1 MGKGSSKGHTP
12 REAKD
17 NLKST
22 QLLSVI
28 DAISEGPIEGPV
40 DGLKSVLLNSTP
52 VLDSEGNTNISGV
65 TVVFRAGEQEQT
77 PPEGFESSGS
87 ETVLGTEVKYDTP
100 IIRTITSANIDRL
113 RFTFGVQALVETTS
127 KGDRNPSEVRLL
139 VQIQRNGGWV
149 TEKDI
154 TIKGK
159 TTSQYLA
166 SVVVDNLPPRPFN
179 IRMRRMTPDS
189 TTDQLQNKTL
199 WSSYTEIIDVKQ
211 GYPNT
216 ALVGVQVDSEQFGSQ
231 QVSRNYHLR
240 GRILQ
245 VPSNYDPEKRT
256 YSGIW
261 DGTLK
266 PAYSNNMAWC
276 LWDMLTHPRYG
287 MGKRLGAADVDKWA
301 LYVIGQNCDQSVPD
315 GSGGTE
321 PRITCNA
328 YLTTQRKAWDVLSDF
343 CSAMRCMP
351 VWNGQTLTFVQD
363 RPSDKVWTYN
373 RSNVVMPD
381 DGAPF
386 RYSFSALKDRHNAV
400 EVNWIDP
407 NNGWETATEL
417 VEDTQAIARYGRNV
431 TKMDA
436 FGCTSRGQAHRA
448 GLWLIKTELLETQT
462 VDFSVGAEGLRH
474 VPGDVI
480 EICDDD
486 YAGISTGGRVL
497 AVNSQTRTLTL
508 DREITLPSSGTTLIS
523 LVDGQGNPVSVE
535 VQSVTDGVKVK
546 VSRVPDGVAEY
557 SVWGLKLPTLRQRLF
572 RCVSIREN
580 DDGTYAI
587 TAVQHVPEKE
597 AIVDN
602 GAHFDGDQ
610 SGTVNGV
617 TPPAVQHLT
626 AEVTADSGEYQV
638 LARWDTPK
646 VVKGVSFLLRLTV
659 TAEDGSERL
668 VSTARTTETTYRF
681 RQLALGRYTLT
692 VRAVNARGQQG
703 DPASVSFRI
712 AAPAAPSQIE
722 LTPGY
727 FQITATP
734 HLAVYDPTVQFEF
747 WFSETK
753 ISDVSQVDKS
763 ARYLG
768 TALYWVA
775 SGQNIKP
782 GHDYYFYVRSVNTVG
797 KSAFVEAVGQPGN
810 NPEEYLNFFEG
821 KINSTLLGQE
831 LNDRINASALRSE
844 VEQLED
850 EVNQRLESD
859 IAGVTQKIGE
869 TENSL
874 TQLVAKKNDEQSL
887 AISQVSQKVDN
898 VSSELTQTV
907 SQSNE
912 ENARQ
917 IAQVRQYVDEK
928 SSEIISTTDKK
939 LGEQE
944 ATIQQIQKVQ
954 TDTSNNLNSMW
965 AVKLQQMQDG
975 RLYIA
980 GIGAGIENTPDGMQ
994 SQVLLAADRIAFIN
1008 PENGN
1013 TTPALVTQGG
1023 QTFINEAL
1031 IKTLI
1036 APTIT
1041 SGGNPP
1047 AFSLTSDG
1055 KLTAKNAD
1063 ISGSVNANSGTL
1075 NNVTINENCQIKGK
1089 LSANQIEGDIVKTV
1103 SKSFPRTSTYASG
1116 TITVT
1121 ISDDQKFDRQ
1131 VMIPALLFKGSRKEN
1146 YGSNNQQ
1153 SYVYS
1158 VCRLQVT
1165 KNGTEIFNQS
1175 TTDAPAVFSSV
1186 IDMPAGQGTLTLKFT
1201 VSSSMVNNWTPTT
1214 SISDLLVVVMKK
1226 STAGITIS

>member
-28 DAISEGPIEGPV
+28 DAISEGPVEGPV

-52 VLDSEGNTNISGV
+52 VLDTEGNTNISGV

-100 IIRTITSANIDRL
+100 ITRTITSANIDRL

-166 SVVVDNLPPRPFN
+166 SVVVGNLPPRPFN

-211 GYPNT
+211 CYPNT

-245 VPSNYDPEKRT
+245 VPSNYNPQTRQ

-261 DGTLK
+261 DGTFK

-276 LWDMLTHPRYG
+276 MWDMLTHPRYG

-301 LYVIGQNCDQSVPD
+301 LYVIGQYCDQSVPD
-315 GSGGTE
+315 GFGGTE

-486 YAGISTGGRVL
+486 YAGIRTGGRVL

-523 LVDGQGNPVSVE
+523 LVDGSGNPVSVE

-659 TAEDGSERL
+659 AADDGSERL

-681 RQLALGRYTLT
+681 TQLALGNYRLT
-692 VRAVNARGQQG
+692 VRAVNAWGQQG
-703 DPASVSFRI
+703 EPASVSFRI
-712 AAPAAPSQIE
+712 AAPAAPSRIE

-747 WFSETK
+747 WFSEK
-753 ISDVSQVDKS
+753 RIADIRQVETT

-768 TALYWVA
+768 TALYWIAA
-775 SGQNIKP
+775 SINIKP

-797 KSAFVEAVGQPGN
+797 KSAFVEAVGRASDDAEG
-810 NPEEYLNFFEG
+810 YLDFFKGEIG
-821 KINSTLLGQE
+821 KTHLAQE
-831 LNDRINASALRSE
+831 LWTQIDNG
-844 VEQLED
+844 QLAPD
-850 EVNQRLESD
+850 
-859 IAGVTQKIGE
+859 
-869 TENSL
+869 
-874 TQLVAKKNDEQSL
+874 L
-887 AISQVSQKVDN
+887 AEIRTSITDVSN
-898 VSSELTQTV
+898 EITQTV
-907 SQSNE
+907 N
-912 ENARQ
+912 
-917 IAQVRQYVDEK
+917 
-928 SSEIISTTDKK
+928 KK
-939 LGEQE
+939 LEDQS
-944 ATIQQIQKVQ
+944 AAIQQIQKVQ
-954 TDTSNNLNSMW
+954 VDTNNNLNSMW

-994 SQVLLAADRIAFIN
+994 SQVLLAADRIAMIN
-1008 PENGN
+1008 PANGN
-1013 TTPALVTQGG
+1013 TKPMFVGQGD
-1023 QTFINEAL
+1023 QIFMNEVFL
-1031 IKTLI
+1031 KRLT

-1055 KLTAKNAD
+1055 RLTAKNAD

-1075 NNVTINENCQIKGK
+1075 NNVTINQNCTIKGM
-1089 LSANQIEGDIVKTV
+1089 LEATQVRGDFVKAV
-1103 SKSFPRTSTYASG
+1103 SKAFPKKVG
-1116 TITVT
+1116 TWGNTETPNGTVTVT
-1121 ISDDQKFDRQ
+1121 ISDDHNFDRQ
-1131 VMIPALLFKGSRKEN
+1131 IIIPPIIFNGIAYDDPGSGNNPGGTRYTG
-1146 YGSNNQQ
+1146 YGFE
-1153 SYVYS
+1153 V
-1158 VCRLQVT
+1158 R
-1165 KNGTEIFNQS
+1165 KNGVLIASRETKGAIPGS
-1175 TTDAPAVFSSV
+1175 YSAV
-1186 IDMPAGQGTLTLKFT
+1186 IDMPSGRGSVTLEFKIFQKGNQGAGNITDCT
-1201 VSSSMVNNWTPTT
+1201 VIVTKKAASGI
-1214 SISDLLVVVMKK
+1214 SIR
-1226 STAGITIS
+1226 

>member
-52 VLDSEGNTNISGV
+52 VLDTEGNTNISGV

-100 IIRTITSANIDRL
+100 ITRTITSANIDRL

-211 GYPNT
+211 CYPNT

-245 VPSNYDPEKRT
+245 VPSNYNPQTRQ

-261 DGTLK
+261 DGTFK

-301 LYVIGQNCDQSVPD
+301 LYVIGQYCDQSVPD
-315 GSGGTE
+315 GFGGTE

-328 YLTTQRKAWDVLSDF
+328 WLTTQRKAWDVLSDF

-523 LVDGQGNPVSVE
+523 LVDGSGNPVSVE

-580 DDGTYAI
+580 DGGTYAI

-610 SGTVNGV
+610 SATVNGV

-659 TAEDGSERL
+659 TADDGSEWL

-681 RQLALGRYTLT
+681 TQLALGNYRLT
-692 VRAVNARGQQG
+692 VRAVNAWGQQG
-703 DPASVSFRI
+703 DPTSVLFRI
-712 AAPAAPSQIE
+712 AAPAAPSRIE

-747 WFSETK
+747 WFSEK
-753 ISDVSQVDKS
+753 RIADIRQVETT

-768 TALYWVA
+768 TALYWIAA
-775 SGQNIKP
+775 SINIKP
-782 GHDYYFYVRSVNTVG
+782 GHDYYFYIRSVNTVG
-797 KSAFVEAVGQPGN
+797 KSAFVEAVGRASDDASG
-810 NPEEYLNFFEG
+810 YLDFFKGEIG
-821 KINSTLLGQE
+821 KTHLAQE
-831 LNDRINASALRSE
+831 LWTQIDNG
-844 VEQLED
+844 QLAPD
-850 EVNQRLESD
+850 
-859 IAGVTQKIGE
+859 
-869 TENSL
+869 
-874 TQLVAKKNDEQSL
+874 L
-887 AISQVSQKVDN
+887 AEIRTSITDVSN
-898 VSSELTQTV
+898 EITQTV
-907 SQSNE
+907 N
-912 ENARQ
+912 
-917 IAQVRQYVDEK
+917 
-928 SSEIISTTDKK
+928 KK
-939 LGEQE
+939 LEDQS
-944 ATIQQIQKVQ
+944 AAIQQIQKVQ
-954 TDTSNNLNSMW
+954 VDTNNNLNSMW

-994 SQVLLAADRIAFIN
+994 SQVLLAADRIAMVN
-1008 PENGN
+1008 PANGN
-1013 TTPALVTQGG
+1013 TKPMFVGQGD
-1023 QTFINEAL
+1023 QIFMNDVFLKRLT
-1031 IKTLI
+1031 

-1047 AFSLTSDG
+1047 AFSLTPDG
-1055 KLTAKNAD
+1055 RLTAKNAD
-1063 ISGSVNANSGTL
+1063 ISGSVNANAGTL
-1075 NNVTINENCQIKGK
+1075 NNVTINENCRVLGK
-1089 LSANQIEGDIVKTV
+1089 LSANQIEGDLVKTV
-1103 SKSFPRTSTYASG
+1103 GKAFPRDSRAPERWPSG
-1116 TITVT
+1116 TITVRVY
-1121 ISDDQKFDRQ
+1121 DDQPFDRQ
-1131 VMIPALLFKGSRKEN
+1131 IVIPAVAFRGAKHEREN
-1146 YGSNNQQ
+1146 NDI
-1153 SYVYS
+1153 YS
-1158 VCRLQVT
+1158 SCRLIVK
-1165 KNGTEIFNQS
+1165 KNGAEIYNR
-1175 TTDAPAVFSSV
+1175 TALDNTLVYTGV
-1186 IDMPAGQGTLTLKFT
+1186 IDMPAGRGHMTLEFS
-1201 VSSSMVNNWTPTT
+1201 VSAWLVNDWYPTA